1 MLFRSSFKYTCV
13 PDELGFYMSNYKSVA
28 GVDTYN
34 DYNVNYQIFG
44 KSLKS
49 NYGYWNCIS
58 NVDNA
63 IPYFNYIIF
72 ISKTTIN
79 MNVCITPLFN

>member
-1 MLFRSSFKYTCV
+1 M
-13 PDELGFYMSNYKSVA
+13 PDELGFYMSNYKIMN

-34 DYNVNYQIFG
+34 DYNVNFQIFG

-49 NYGYWNCIS
+49 SYGYWNCITT
-58 NVDNA
+58 VDNA

-72 ISKTTIN
+72 LSKNSIN
-79 MNVCITPLFN
+79 LSVSITPLVYGV